1 MTFLIGEQPRSK
13 SKSLILLMDM
23 RRFVTPNRRQGWSV
37 SCFGNK
43 GHYRKD
49 GSCPH
54 VQGIWEN
61 LKSDWHRARL
71 WYLPYGVTANEYKRV
86 SRAKMVLR
94 QEVANA

>member
-13 SKSLILLMDM
+13 SKALILLMSM
-23 RRFVTPNRRQGWSV
+23 RTMVPPYRRQGWSV

-43 GHYRKD
+43 GHYWKD

-54 VQGIWEN
+54 VWGIREN
-61 LKSDWHRARL
+61 LKTDWHRARL
-71 WYLPYGVTANEYKRV
+71 WFLPFGGPTNEYKRA

-94 QEVANA
+94 QEVAHA